1 VLNSQRARTARAR
14 VELTSCA
21 RVLTPVHDGHTGN
34 DRHKLA
40 RKPAGVR
47 ASNAM
52 SRAHEFALARMLAAY
67 ETPRAATATRVTHDA
82 RKVTQHVHAMRA
94 MLDSLGASCDDAAR
108 ALYAERI
115 ARVEKVAMAS
125 ADTTAATTST
135 TSGGGGGNESDD
147 ADGSALLRQRRAFA
161 TNAASAANRTST
173 GVSTATTMITHRPAS
188 SGRVVQR
195 SARDEEE
202 LEKQRLIQ
210 EGLTDE
216 MASLASGLKANAL
229 AMEKGLER
237 STKVLEDVETKLE
250 RNVQGV
256 KSTVK
261 RQTAA
266 YGVNR
271 RGSCWTWIILF
282 VVGILFA
289 WTYVVIKMSSDKIK
303 KSRM

>member
-1 VLNSQRARTARAR
+1 
-14 VELTSCA
+14 
-21 RVLTPVHDGHTGN
+21 
-34 DRHKLA
+34 
-40 RKPAGVR
+40 
-47 ASNAM
+47 M
-52 SRAHEFALARMLAAY
+52 SRAHEIALARMLAAY
-67 ETPRAATATRVTHDA
+67 ETPRAATATTAPHNA

-94 MLDSLGASCDDAAR
+94 MLDSLGTSCDDAAR
-108 ALYAERI
+108 ELYAERI
-115 ARVEKVAMAS
+115 ARVEELAMAS
-125 ADTTAATTST
+125 AAAAAVTTST
-135 TSGGGGGNESDD
+135 TSGGGGGNESDA
-147 ADGSALLRQRRAFA
+147 ADGGALLRQRRAFA
-161 TNAASAANRTST
+161 TNATTGAANRNSMAVSTST
-173 GVSTATTMITHRPAS
+173 TIMTPPPGS
-188 SGRVVQR
+188 SGRAVQR

-202 LEKQRLIQ
+202 LEKQRVIR

-237 STKVLEDVETKLE
+237 STKALEDVETKLE

-266 YGVNR
+266 YGANR
-271 RGSCWTWIILF
+271 RGSCWTWVILF

>member
-1 VLNSQRARTARAR
+1 
-14 VELTSCA
+14 
-21 RVLTPVHDGHTGN
+21 
-34 DRHKLA
+34 
-40 RKPAGVR
+40 
-47 ASNAM
+47 M
-52 SRAHEFALARMLAAY
+52 SRAHELALARMLAAY
-67 ETPRAATATRVTHDA
+67 ETPRAATATTAPHNA

-94 MLDSLGASCDDAAR
+94 MLDSLGTSCDDAAR
-108 ALYAERI
+108 ELYAERI
-115 ARVEKVAMAS
+115 ARVEEFAMAS
-125 ADTTAATTST
+125 AAAAAVTTST
-135 TSGGGGGNESDD
+135 TSGGGGGNESDA
-147 ADGSALLRQRRAFA
+147 ADGGALLRQRRAFA
-161 TNAASAANRTST
+161 TNATTGAANRNSMAVSTST
-173 GVSTATTMITHRPAS
+173 TIMTPPPGS
-188 SGRVVQR
+188 SGRAVQR

-229 AMEKGLER
+229 AMEKELER
-237 STKVLEDVETKLE
+237 STKALEDVETKLE

-266 YGVNR
+266 YGANR

-289 WTYVVIKMSSDKIK
+289 WTYIVIKMSSDKIK
-303 KSRM
+303 KSRL

>member
-1 VLNSQRARTARAR
+1 
-14 VELTSCA
+14 
-21 RVLTPVHDGHTGN
+21 
-34 DRHKLA
+34 
-40 RKPAGVR
+40 
-47 ASNAM
+47 M
-52 SRAHEFALARMLAAY
+52 SRAHELALARMLAAY
-67 ETPRAATATRVTHDA
+67 ETPRAATATTAPHNA

-94 MLDSLGASCDDAAR
+94 MLDSLGTSCDDAAR
-108 ALYAERI
+108 ELYAERI
-115 ARVEKVAMAS
+115 ARVEEFAMAS
-125 ADTTAATTST
+125 AAAAAVTTST
-135 TSGGGGGNESDD
+135 TSGGGGGNESDA
-147 ADGSALLRQRRAFA
+147 ADGGALLRQRRAFA
-161 TNAASAANRTST
+161 TNATTGAANRNSMAVSTST
-173 GVSTATTMITHRPAS
+173 TIMTPPPGS
-188 SGRVVQR
+188 SGRAVQR

-202 LEKQRLIQ
+202 LEKQRVIR

-237 STKVLEDVETKLE
+237 STKALEDVETKLE

-266 YGVNR
+266 YGANR

-289 WTYVVIKMSSDKIK
+289 WTYIVIKMSSDKIK
-303 KSRM
+303 KSRL

>member
-1 VLNSQRARTARAR
+1 
-14 VELTSCA
+14 
-21 RVLTPVHDGHTGN
+21 
-34 DRHKLA
+34 
-40 RKPAGVR
+40 
-47 ASNAM
+47 M
-52 SRAHEFALARMLAAY
+52 SRAHEIALARMLAAY
-67 ETPRAATATRVTHDA
+67 ETPRAATATTAPHNA

-94 MLDSLGASCDDAAR
+94 MLDSLGTSCDDAAR
-108 ALYAERI
+108 ELYAERI
-115 ARVEKVAMAS
+115 ARVEELAMAS
-125 ADTTAATTST
+125 AAAAAVTTST
-135 TSGGGGGNESDD
+135 TSGGGGGNESDA
-147 ADGSALLRQRRAFA
+147 ADGGALLRQRRAFA
-161 TNAASAANRTST
+161 TNATTGAANRNSMAVSTST
-173 GVSTATTMITHRPAS
+173 TIMTPPPGS
-188 SGRVVQR
+188 SGRAVQR

-202 LEKQRLIQ
+202 LEKQRVIR

-237 STKVLEDVETKLE
+237 STKALEDVETKLE

-266 YGVNR
+266 YGANR

-289 WTYVVIKMSSDKIK
+289 WTYIVIKMSSDKIK
-303 KSRM
+303 KSRL

>member
-1 VLNSQRARTARAR
+1 
-14 VELTSCA
+14 
-21 RVLTPVHDGHTGN
+21 
-34 DRHKLA
+34 
-40 RKPAGVR
+40 
-47 ASNAM
+47 M
-52 SRAHEFALARMLAAY
+52 SRAHELALARMLAAY
-67 ETPRAATATRVTHDA
+67 ETPRAATATTAPHNA

-94 MLDSLGASCDDAAR
+94 MLDSLGTSCDDAAR
-108 ALYAERI
+108 ELYAERI
-115 ARVEKVAMAS
+115 ARVEELAMAS
-125 ADTTAATTST
+125 AAAAAVTTST
-135 TSGGGGGNESDD
+135 TSGGGGGNESDA
-147 ADGSALLRQRRAFA
+147 ADGGALLRQRRAFA
-161 TNAASAANRTST
+161 TNATTGAANRNSMAVSTST
-173 GVSTATTMITHRPAS
+173 TIMTPPPGS
-188 SGRVVQR
+188 SGRAVQR

-202 LEKQRLIQ
+202 LEKQRVIR

-237 STKVLEDVETKLE
+237 STKALEDVETKLE

-266 YGVNR
+266 YGANR

-289 WTYVVIKMSSDKIK
+289 WTYIVIKMSSDKIK
-303 KSRM
+303 KSRV

>member
-1 VLNSQRARTARAR
+1 
-14 VELTSCA
+14 
-21 RVLTPVHDGHTGN
+21 
-34 DRHKLA
+34 
-40 RKPAGVR
+40 
-47 ASNAM
+47 M
-52 SRAHEFALARMLAAY
+52 SRAHELALARMLAAY
-67 ETPRAATATRVTHDA
+67 ETPRAATATTATHNA

-94 MLDSLGASCDDAAR
+94 MLDSLGTSCDDAAR
-108 ALYAERI
+108 ELYAERI
-115 ARVEKVAMAS
+115 ARVEELAMAS
-125 ADTTAATTST
+125 AAAAAVTTST
-135 TSGGGGGNESDD
+135 TSGGGGGNESDA
-147 ADGSALLRQRRAFA
+147 ADGGALLRQRRAFA
-161 TNAASAANRTST
+161 TNATTGAANRNSM
-173 GVSTATTMITHRPAS
+173 GVSTSTTIMTPPPGS
-188 SGRVVQR
+188 SGRAVQR

-202 LEKQRLIQ
+202 LEKQRMIR

-237 STKVLEDVETKLE
+237 STKALEDVETKLE

-266 YGVNR
+266 YGANR

-289 WTYVVIKMSSDKIK
+289 WTYIVIKMSSDKIK
-303 KSRM
+303 KSRL

>member
-1 VLNSQRARTARAR
+1 
-14 VELTSCA
+14 
-21 RVLTPVHDGHTGN
+21 
-34 DRHKLA
+34 
-40 RKPAGVR
+40 
-47 ASNAM
+47 M
-52 SRAHEFALARMLAAY
+52 SRAHELALARMLAAY
-67 ETPRAATATRVTHDA
+67 ETPRAATATHDA

-115 ARVEKVAMAS
+115 ARVEEVAMAS
-125 ADTTAATTST
+125 ADAAAATTST

-147 ADGSALLRQRRAFA
+147 ADGGALLRQRRALA
-161 TNAASAANRTST
+161 TNTASGGANRTSMS
-173 GVSTATTMITHRPAS
+173 VSTSKTMMTHRSAS

-237 STKVLEDVETKLE
+237 STKALEDVETKLE
-250 RNVQGV
+250 RNVQRV

-266 YGVNR
+266 YGANR
-271 RGSCWTWIILF
+271 RGSCWTWVILF

-303 KSRM
+303 QSRM

>member
-1 VLNSQRARTARAR
+1 
-14 VELTSCA
+14 
-21 RVLTPVHDGHTGN
+21 
-34 DRHKLA
+34 
-40 RKPAGVR
+40 
-47 ASNAM
+47 M
-52 SRAHEFALARMLAAY
+52 SRAHELALARMLAAY
-67 ETPRAATATRVTHDA
+67 ETPRAATATTAPHNA

-94 MLDSLGASCDDAAR
+94 MLDSLGTSCDDAAR
-108 ALYAERI
+108 ELYAERI
-115 ARVEKVAMAS
+115 ARVEEFAMAS
-125 ADTTAATTST
+125 AAAAAVTTST
-135 TSGGGGGNESDD
+135 TSGGGGGNESDA
-147 ADGSALLRQRRAFA
+147 ADGGALLRQRRAFA
-161 TNAASAANRTST
+161 TNATTGAANRNSMAVSTST
-173 GVSTATTMITHRPAS
+173 TIMTPPPGS
-188 SGRVVQR
+188 SGRAVQR

-202 LEKQRLIQ
+202 LEKQRVIR

-237 STKVLEDVETKLE
+237 STKALEDVETKLE

-266 YGVNR
+266 YGANR

-289 WTYVVIKMSSDKIK
+289 WTYIVIKMSSDKIK
-303 KSRM
+303 KSRV

>member
-1 VLNSQRARTARAR
+1 
-14 VELTSCA
+14 
-21 RVLTPVHDGHTGN
+21 
-34 DRHKLA
+34 
-40 RKPAGVR
+40 
-47 ASNAM
+47 M
-52 SRAHEFALARMLAAY
+52 SRAHELALARMLAAY
-67 ETPRAATATRVTHDA
+67 ETPRAATATTAPHNA

-94 MLDSLGASCDDAAR
+94 MLDSLGTSCDDAAR
-108 ALYAERI
+108 ELYAERI
-115 ARVEKVAMAS
+115 ARVEELAMAS
-125 ADTTAATTST
+125 AAAAAVTTST
-135 TSGGGGGNESDD
+135 TSGGGGGNESDA
-147 ADGSALLRQRRAFA
+147 ADGGALLRQRRAFA
-161 TNAASAANRTST
+161 TNATTGAANRNSMAVSTST
-173 GVSTATTMITHRPAS
+173 TIMTPPPGS
-188 SGRVVQR
+188 SGRAVQR

-202 LEKQRLIQ
+202 LEKQRVIR

-237 STKVLEDVETKLE
+237 STKALEDVETKLE

-266 YGVNR
+266 YGANR

-289 WTYVVIKMSSDKIK
+289 WTYIVIKMSSDKIK
-303 KSRM
+303 KSRL

>member
-1 VLNSQRARTARAR
+1 
-14 VELTSCA
+14 
-21 RVLTPVHDGHTGN
+21 
-34 DRHKLA
+34 
-40 RKPAGVR
+40 
-47 ASNAM
+47 M
-52 SRAHEFALARMLAAY
+52 SRAHELALARMLAAY
-67 ETPRAATATRVTHDA
+67 ETPRAATATTAPHNA

-94 MLDSLGASCDDAAR
+94 MLDSLGTSCDDAAR
-108 ALYAERI
+108 ELYAERI
-115 ARVEKVAMAS
+115 ARVEELAMAS
-125 ADTTAATTST
+125 AAAAAVTTST
-135 TSGGGGGNESDD
+135 TSGGGGGNESDA
-147 ADGSALLRQRRAFA
+147 ADGGAWLRQRRAFA
-161 TNAASAANRTST
+161 TNATTGAANRNSMAVSTST
-173 GVSTATTMITHRPAS
+173 TIMTPPPGS
-188 SGRVVQR
+188 SGRAVQR

-202 LEKQRLIQ
+202 LEKQRVIR

-237 STKVLEDVETKLE
+237 STKALEDVETKLE

-266 YGVNR
+266 YGANR

-289 WTYVVIKMSSDKIK
+289 WTYIVIKMSSDKIK
-303 KSRM
+303 KSRV